1 MSVLEHKKSEKKKIN
16 LKKKVSKIERELF
29 FPLCK
34 SLSEQTDESSK
45 LVFDKEFLL
54 KCALCKNLYLYF
66 LVNFV
71 L

>member
-1 MSVLEHKKSEKKKIN
+1 MSVLEHKKSVKKKIN
-16 LKKKVSKIERELF
+16 LKKVSKIERELF

>member
-1 MSVLEHKKSEKKKIN
+1 M
-16 LKKKVSKIERELF
+16 SKIERELV